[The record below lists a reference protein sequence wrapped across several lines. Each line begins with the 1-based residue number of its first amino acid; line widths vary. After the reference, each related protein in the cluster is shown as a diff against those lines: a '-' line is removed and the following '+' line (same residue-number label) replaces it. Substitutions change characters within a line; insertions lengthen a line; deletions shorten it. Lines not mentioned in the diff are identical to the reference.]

1 MTDYVVRLTGQ
12 DDLSK
17 TIKNVKSELDGVG
30 KSAENIDKIDARFQ
44 RITQSTAPLKKQLK
58 DLKVIMAEMNM
69 EGLGNTEQY
78 TEIAKYAG
86 EIKDAMD
93 DAAAATKRFSD
104 DTFALTAMGDA
115 MQVVAGAGSV
125 AAGAMSMF
133 GVDTDNAQK
142 AILKCQQAL
151 AVLNGVQAIANKLN
165 KDGALMQALKAVK
178 MNIATAA
185 QVKNTAAT
193 NAGTVAQIKNNLA
206 VLANPYVLAAAAVA
220 ALTAAIVYWIST
232 MDDATEAEEGLKE
245 AEEAVINA
253 TNDSEKEYIKT
264 KMELDQ
270 LKITLDNF
278 NGSKE
283 DEKRLVDELNS
294 KYGNSIGKYK
304 DLQSWKSAL
313 ANVSLYYCGV
323 MKAEAKLAALN
334 AEAYGAWAKAMAGED
349 FEKNMAKFN
358 KLKGLA
364 EDALEEVNFYKRELN
379 RARQLAGDTS
389 YETKTPKSTKTS
401 SRTTSKSGKKGDDFE
416 KGSLADLEKQKSLKE
431 DMLKKQNLSEEQR
444 KEILEQIV
452 DLEGQIAAIKANQ
465 AEEEKKILAEK
476 RKGLDT
482 NVLGDL
488 ESPLTSMI
496 KKWNDEFMIKP
507 KIDPEAARE
516 AQERLHALNEKL
528 KDYFDKQR
536 EKSEATSEAI
546 GDTFSGL
553 KDTMSSLGS
562 MFDQPILNAAGT
574 IAQAIATYILG
585 WTEATAQAAKL
596 GPWGWAA
603 FTLGTAAQLAAIVAQ
618 IHSISGF
625 ASGGIIGGG
634 NMYGDHVLA
643 RVNSGEMV
651 LNKSQQGR
659 LFKAIE
665 SGNIG
670 GGSTVLVP
678 DFRIKGSDLYCS
690 LRNYSKSVGKTGKVT
705 GIR

>member
-17 TIKNVKSELDGVG
+17 TIKQVKGELEGVS
-30 KSAENIDKIDARFQ
+30 KATQNIDKIDAKFQ
-44 RITQSTAPLKKQLK
+44 RITQSTAPLKKQLR
-58 DLKVIMAEMNM
+58 DLKAIMADMNM
-69 EGLGNTEQY
+69 DGLGNTEQY

-86 EIKDAMD
+86 QIKDAMD

-151 AVLNGVQAIANKLN
+151 AVLNGVQAVANKLN

-220 ALTAAIVYWIST
+220 ALAAALVYWIST

-253 TNDSEKEYIKT
+253 TNDSEKEYIKAR
-264 KMELDQ
+264 MEMDQ
-270 LKITLDNF
+270 LKTSLDSF
-278 NGSKE
+278 CGSKE

-294 KYGNSIGKYK
+294 KYGNTIGKYK
-304 DLQSWKSAL
+304 DLESWTAAL
-313 ANVSLYYCGV
+313 GNVSFYYCGV
-323 MKAEAKLAALN
+323 MKQQAKLAALN
-334 AEAYGAWAKAMAGED
+334 AVAYEAWAKAMAGED
-349 FEKNMAKFN
+349 VEKNMAKFH
-358 KLKGLA
+358 KLESEAENAAKDLA
-364 EDALEEVNFYKRELN
+364 WWKQELN
-379 RARQLAGDTS
+379 RARKLAGDTS
-389 YETKTPKSTKTS
+389 FSSSTPKTTRTSTRSSTPKTS
-401 SRTTSKSGKKGDDFE
+401 PKKE
-416 KGSLADLEKQKSLKE
+416 
-431 DMLKKQNLSEEQR
+431 
-444 KEILEQIV
+444 
-452 DLEGQIAAIKANQ
+452 
-465 AEEEKKILAEK
+465 AEEEHGILKDLNEELKKKQKQLDQENLSLAQQNQLLKEIAGLQERITRIQNARQAAIDGSLESALKPQALKLIPEIDQTELDKSIREGIKNLPPTAYDLLQQKQEK
-476 RKGLDT
+476 IKNRNEAIADSFDALKSTMGS
-482 NVLGDL
+482 LGD
-488 ESPLTSMI
+488 I
-496 KKWNDEFMIKP
+496 AD
-507 KIDPEAARE
+507 
-516 AQERLHALNEKL
+516 
-528 KDYFDKQR
+528 DKV
-536 EKSEATSEAI
+536 
-546 GDTFSGL
+546 
-553 KDTMSSLGS
+553 
-562 MFDQPILNAAGT
+562 LNAAGT

-585 WTEATAQAAKL
+585 WSEATAQAAKL

-618 IHSISGF
+618 IHSISGY

-634 NMYGDHVLA
+634 NLYGDHVLA

-651 LNKSQQGR
+651 LNKRQQTN

>member
-1 MTDYVVRLTGQ
+1 MADYVVRLNGEDNLSGTLNKVKNELQ
-12 DDLSK
+12 DIGK
-17 TIKNVKSELDGVG
+17 TAN
-30 KSAENIDKIDARFQ
+30 NIDKIDAKFNK
-44 RITQSTAPLKKQLK
+44 ITSSTAPLKKQLK

-69 EGLGNTEQY
+69 DGLGNTEQY
-78 TEIAKYAG
+78 TKIAKYAG
-86 EIKDAMD
+86 QIKDAMD

-104 DTFALTAMGDA
+104 DTFVLTAMGDA

-193 NAGTVAQIKNNLA
+193 NAGTVAQIKLNLA

-220 ALTAAIVYWIST
+220 ALAAAIVYWIST
-232 MDDATEAEEGLKE
+232 MDDATEAQEGEQEAVEAATKANEE
-245 AEEAVINA
+245 AEK
-253 TNDSEKEYIKT
+253 SYIKT

-270 LKITLDNF
+270 LKITLDSF

-294 KYGNSIGKYK
+294 KYGNTIGKYK

-379 RARQLAGDTS
+379 RARQLAGDTTYS
-389 YETKTPKSTKTS
+389 PSTPKTT
-401 SRTTSKSGKKGDDFE
+401 RTTTRTSPSRSTPKKE
-416 KGSLADLEKQKSLKE
+416 
-431 DMLKKQNLSEEQR
+431 
-444 KEILEQIV
+444 
-452 DLEGQIAAIKANQ
+452 
-465 AEEEKKILAEK
+465 AEEEHGILK
-476 RKGLDT
+476 D
-482 NVLGDL
+482 
-488 ESPLTSMI
+488 
-496 KKWNDEFMIKP
+496 
-507 KIDPEAARE
+507 
-516 AQERLHALNEKL
+516 LNEKL
-528 KDYFDKQR
+528 KKKQKQLDQENLTLGQQNQLLR
-536 EKSEATSEAI
+536 EIADLQARITRIQNARQAAIDGSLSEALKPQVLKLIPELDQNELDKSIRDGIKNLPPTAYDIMQAKQKKVGERNEAI
-546 GDTFSGL
+546 ADSFDAL
-553 KDTMSSLGS
+553 KSTMSSLGEIS
-562 MFDQPILNAAGT
+562 DNKVLNAAGT
-574 IAQAIATYILG
+574 IAQAIATYVLG
-585 WTEATAQAAKL
+585 WTEATAKAAEL